1 MWIFP
6 IGTGVIPI
14 PIYIHPHSCTL
25 PLPSWSF
32 IPIRTVFPFPL
43 GINPIPI
50 VISTTLPHS
59 YRNSYTIWDHTV
71 LPGFYW
77 SKRQWAAAA
86 SDGPYASLHLA
97 PDSTS
102 ALSFFTGQMPFL
114 PPNQQHQC
122 TEGKTVC
129 IIKRA
134 RDDGVLD
141 AVEPYANNLHLA
153 PDI

>member
-1 MWIFP
+1 MGSHSVTQILLKQETVSGSG
-6 IGTGVIPI
+6 IG
-14 PIYIHPHSCTL
+14 
-25 PLPSWSF
+25 
-32 IPIRTVFPFPL
+32 
-43 GINPIPI
+43 
-50 VISTTLPHS
+50 
-59 YRNSYTIWDHTV
+59 
-71 LPGFYW
+71 
-77 SKRQWAAAA
+77 WAICKSA
-86 SDGPYASLHLA
+86 PLA

-129 IIKRA
+129 IIKKA